1 MSSKV
6 FIFTEK
12 AVLYV
17 LFPKEDPLLKA
28 QVLLTKIE
36 MLWSDHG
43 GRGWGLLSE
52 NKHSL
57 VLILAKCGDCVSYQV
72 SSSLESET

>member
-28 QVLLTKIE
+28 QVLLTK
-36 MLWSDHG
+36 
-43 GRGWGLLSE
+43 
-52 NKHSL
+52 
-57 VLILAKCGDCVSYQV
+57 KCSGVIMAAVAEVCYQKINIHWFSYWPSV
-72 SSSLESET
+72 VTVCPIKYHHL